1 MSNLVEA
8 TTTVLTMSSRE
19 IAAVTKKEHRNVT
32 ADIRK
37 MLSELG
43 EDVLKFQHIYLDS
56 MKREQVEYRLDR
68 ELTDTLL
75 TGYSAVLRR
84 KVIARW
90 HELEVATVPR
100 IAYSVGA
107 TDTLTKTEQDELRSI
122 LTDGAQALP
131 LKQQGPFLMQG
142 WSKLKAHFKV
152 PYREIPRSEFSE
164 ALSIAA
170 RHVADGQLKALSP
183 PETAL
188 NQAIDSMQLMA
199 GSVADLAFTIM
210 EMTKE
215 RAAQARGSP
224 PRPQRGEARAGESA
238 RTSAKTPTPSKVKD
252 ITS

>member
-1 MSNLVEA
+1 MSTLLE
-8 TTTVLTMSSRE
+8 TPPTVLTMSSRE
-19 IAAVTKKEHRNVT
+19 IAMLTKKEHRNVT

-43 EDVLKFQHIYLDS
+43 EDALKFQHIYLDS

-75 TGYSAVLRR
+75 TGYSSVLRR

-107 TDTLTKTEQDELRSI
+107 SDTLTKTEQDELRSI
-122 LTDGAQALP
+122 LKDGAQALP

-152 PYREIPRSEFSE
+152 PYREIPCSEFSE
-164 ALSIAA
+164 ALSIAS
-170 RHVADGQLKALSP
+170 RHVAESTAVTLPAPSNGSALQQ
-183 PETAL
+183 AL
-188 NQAIDSMQLMA
+188 DSMHLMA
-199 GSVADLAFTIM
+199 GSVADLATAM
-210 EMTKE
+210 VNLTTE
-215 RAAQARGSP
+215 RTVEVRGSP
-224 PRPQRGEARAGESA
+224 PRRQKRRSRHALGPASDFCDP
-238 RTSAKTPTPSKVKD
+238 KPL
-252 ITS
+252 